1 MDSMTTCK
9 GCGAVLQT
17 TDQQALGYASD
28 LDQRYCRSCYRLRH
42 YGEGGMHF
50 HPENMPKITPGSL
63 VLLMSSVLHMD
74 LLFQTNF
81 SRIQPDAKV
90 VYVINQIDLL
100 PSGTNK
106 DLFLERI
113 ERLAKRENTHLDDII
128 LMSSKSADD
137 LDQLK
142 RYLRHQKA
150 KEVFLLGVQNSGK
163 TTVFKALT
171 GNQDALAMKKAGLTQ
186 QTLSGTFEKMMI
198 HDMPGLYQ
206 KGYLHTFMPY
216 ETYKRLIPEETI
228 NPRIY
233 IMKPDQSLML
243 EGLVAITNTGKT
255 TFSAVF
261 YISPMVSVHV
271 TNRLR
276 VPLLLKNHKTQFEIS
291 CDDYE
296 TRAFNLKP
304 MKMQLTFADMGFM
317 HVTGPAHITLHV
329 CKAMHVSL
337 TEALFK

>member
-1 MDSMTTCK
+1 MTTCK

-17 TDQQALGYASD
+17 TDSNALGYTTD
-28 LDQRYCRSCYRLRH
+28 LDMNYCRSCYRLRH

-50 HPENMPKITPGSL
+50 HPEDMPKITPGSL

-74 LLFQTNF
+74 LLFQTDF

-100 PSGTNK
+100 PAGTNK

-113 ERLAKRENTHLDDII
+113 ERLAKRENIRVHDII
-128 LMSSKSADD
+128 LMSSKSSDD
-137 LDQLK
+137 LKQLK
-142 RYLRHQKA
+142 GYLLHQKA

-186 QTLSGTFEKMMI
+186 QTLSGTFERMTI

-233 IMKPDQSLML
+233 IIKPDQSLML
-243 EGLVAITNTGKT
+243 EGLVSITNTGKT
-255 TFSAVF
+255 AFSAVF
-261 YISPMVSVHV
+261 YISPMVAVHV

-276 VPLLLKNHKTQFEIS
+276 VAELLEDRANQFELY
-291 CDDYE
+291 CDLYE

-304 MKMQLTFADMGFM
+304 LKMQITFADMGFM
-317 HVTGPAHITLHV
+317 HVTGPAHITLQL
-329 CKAMHVSL
+329 CKSMHVSL